1 MSEDR
6 RNPPGPAGRNAR
18 RNLRRLREERRFSYA
33 ELAERL
39 ARLDHHVTALDL
51 SSLERGERR
60 VDVDD
65 LVALAAVFDCTL
77 DQMLAPPAACD
88 NCHGAPPVGFICI
101 RCETTGLPAR
111 PTA

>member
-1 MSEDR
+1 MSEPP
-6 RNPPGPAGRNAR
+6 RNPLGPAGRNAQ
-18 RNLRRLREERRFSYA
+18 RNIRRLREERRFSYA

-39 ARLDHHVTALDL
+39 AGAGHRMDVLDL
-51 SSLERGERR
+51 SALERGERR

-65 LVALAAVFDCTL
+65 LVALAAVFGRSL
-77 DQMLAPPAACD
+77 DQMLAPPAECE

-111 PTA
+111 AGV